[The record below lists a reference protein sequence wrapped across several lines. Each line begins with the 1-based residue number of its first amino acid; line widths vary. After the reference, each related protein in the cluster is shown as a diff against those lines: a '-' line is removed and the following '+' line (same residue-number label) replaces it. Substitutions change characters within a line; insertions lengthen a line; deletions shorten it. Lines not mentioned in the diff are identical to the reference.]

1 MGKVTK
7 IMLGLNILAGIA
19 GIVFG
24 MGVKGNLKAANE
36 AKGTA
41 EAAAK
46 LATGGT
52 SKLQSDNQE
61 LSSNLQLTQG
71 QLAQAT
77 NELAASKQTL
87 SSVQGDQ
94 GQLAQDLQKANVDLA
109 QLQSQLTEAQNMA
122 KTATQLQQEIQGY
135 RQIGTL
141 PELQAIKEKADK
153 IAKAAAEKK
162 NNNNRPGTKKP
173 SPRPGADVGAIVSF
187 DPKFGF
193 YVINRGSDHGIKA
206 AQEFNV
212 IRAGR
217 LVGKIKIQQPQPTV
231 SIANAVKEFTRQQL
245 QPGDKLAK
253 AD

>member
-61 LSSNLQLTQG
+61 LSSNLQVTRG

-94 GQLAQDLQKANVDLA
+94 GQLAQDLQKANGDLA
-109 QLQSQLTEAQNMA
+109 QLQSQFTQVQNMA
-122 KTATQLQQEIQGY
+122 KTASQLQQEIQDY
-135 RQIGTL
+135 RQIGSL
-141 PELQAIKEKADK
+141 PELQAIKAKADK
-153 IAKAAAEKK
+153 IAKDAAERKK
-162 NNNNRPGTKKP
+162 NNNTGKKNNNT
-173 SPRPGADVGAIVSF
+173 RAGADAGAIVSF

-212 IRAGR
+212 IRAGK

-245 QPGDKLAK
+245 HPGDKLAK
-253 AD
+253 SV